1 MRDYYLSKEV
11 SRILSVSEVSLSHW
25 RRANP
30 RVGPP
35 CAKRGKCYHYPK
47 NAQADYIENL
57 TGGDPVP
64 RNLSTEEKRKMFARL
79 HRESLPPLETGP
91 SRLALVAMI
100 ENLEK
105 RLVRIEADAA
115 MKRKRQTKR
124 VIKRRSITRGAM
136 ATATAVSGRAP
147 WAPEVHSHE

>member
-25 RRANP
+25 RRANA

-47 NAQADYIENL
+47 NALADYIENL

-64 RNLSTEEKRKMFARL
+64 RNLSTDEKRKLFARL
-79 HRESLPPLETGP
+79 HRDELPPLEDGP
-91 SRLALVAMI
+91 SRVELADRLAVV
-100 ENLEK
+100 EK
-105 RLVRIEADAA
+105 ALA
-115 MKRKRQTKR
+115 KL
-124 VIKRRSITRGAM
+124 KRRERIRQ
-136 ATATAVSGRAP
+136 RAGL
-147 WAPEVHSHE
+147 VV

>member
-1 MRDYYLSKEV
+1 MRDYYVSKEI
-11 SRILSVSEVSLSHW
+11 SRLLDVSEVSLSHW
-25 RRANP
+25 RRESP
-30 RVGPP
+30 PVGPP
-35 CAKRGKCYHYPK
+35 CAKVGLENRYSKS
-47 NAQADYIENL
+47 AFQDYLEKL

-100 ENLEK
+100 ANLET

-115 MKRKRQTKR
+115 VKRKRQTKR

-136 ATATAVSGRAP
+136 ATATAV
-147 WAPEVHSHE
+147 